1 MKSLAWAACAV
12 AMSAAGVASAQD
24 WLKVEGTRIVDEA
37 GDPVI
42 LRGMGLGGWL
52 LQEGYMLQLG
62 ALGQQHVIR
71 ERIVD
76 LIGEEKTQA
85 FYAA

>member
-1 MKSLAWAACAV
+1 MKALAWAACAV
-12 AMSAAGVASAQD
+12 AMGTAGVASAQD

-52 LQEGYMLQLG
+52 LQKAICCNWAPWVSSTSSVNGSS
-62 ALGQQHVIR
+62 
-71 ERIVD
+71 
-76 LIGEEKTQA
+76 T
-85 FYAA
+85 